1 MTTYFIGGIL
11 KGANDMG
18 IQRDQLSSDT
28 KSYLVLVSESI
39 SKQYLVHANSEEE
52 AKENYK
58 DGEEGDCK
66 TLEEFVVE
74 VEEIA

>member
-11 KGANDMG
+11 KGVNDMA

-58 DGEEGDCK
+58 DGEEGDYK

-74 VEEIA
+74 VEEIT

>member
-1 MTTYFIGGIL
+1 M
-11 KGANDMG
+11 N
-18 IQRDQLSSDT
+18 
-28 KSYLVLVSESI
+28 SYLVLVSENI

-52 AKENYK
+52 AEKNYK

-74 VEEIA
+74 VEEID